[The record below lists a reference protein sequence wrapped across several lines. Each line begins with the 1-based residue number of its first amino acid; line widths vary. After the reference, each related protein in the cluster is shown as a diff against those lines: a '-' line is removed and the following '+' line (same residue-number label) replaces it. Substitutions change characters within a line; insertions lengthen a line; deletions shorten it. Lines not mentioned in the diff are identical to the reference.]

1 MAIFRVLT
9 CPSIAAFTLLVATD
23 VRADG
28 WTLWAEGLPGGVTPS
43 IGISDQGEIFYALLA
58 PQMDA
63 NGTIYRASLDDPA
76 RVFTAMPTYPLPELK
91 QNTSYNNVMA
101 MTTNGLGEPIVGL
114 SINGNWVNQSPRA
127 PAARA
132 RRRPAPAA
140 RRAAP
145 GPRAM
150 GRPPPAPPGRR

>member
-1 MAIFRVLT
+1 MAIFRALT

-43 IGISDQGEIFYALLA
+43 IAISDQGEIFYALLA

-145 GPRAM
+145 G
-150 GRPPPAPPGRR
+150 